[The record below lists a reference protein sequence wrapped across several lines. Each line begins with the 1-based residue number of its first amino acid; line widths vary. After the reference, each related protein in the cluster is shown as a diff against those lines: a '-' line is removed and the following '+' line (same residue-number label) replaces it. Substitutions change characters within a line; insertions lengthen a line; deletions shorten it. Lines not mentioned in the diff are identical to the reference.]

1 MGKIFAVLLM
11 AVFAA
16 GCKKK
21 EPENIPQPKA
31 ESAAAA
37 TAAPAAEP
45 AAPAPSQ
52 NPLTAPGNYLKTTV
66 GQVQKARD
74 AAAVYE
80 DAAKNRADALDSSSL
95 EGD

>member
-1 MGKIFAVLLM
+1 MGKILAVLLIAAF
-11 AVFAA
+11 AV

-21 EPENIPQPKA
+21 EPEHIPQPKA

-37 TAAPAAEP
+37 AAVEP

-66 GQVQKARD
+66 GQVQKAKD

-80 DAAKNRADALDSSSL
+80 DAAKNRVDALDAAKL
-95 EGD
+95 EGE

>member
-1 MGKIFAVLLM
+1 MGKIFAVLLI

-21 EPENIPQPKA
+21 EPEQVPVPKA
-31 ESAAAA
+31 EPAAAA
-37 TAAPAAEP
+37 VP

-66 GQVQKARD
+66 GQVQKAKA

-80 DAAKNRADALDSSSL
+80 DAAKNRADALDSSKL
-95 EGD
+95 GGE

>member
-1 MGKIFAVLLM
+1 MGKIIAVLLL

-21 EPENIPQPKA
+21 EPEQIPVPKA
-31 ESAAAA
+31 EPAAAA
-37 TAAPAAEP
+37 VPAAEP

-66 GQVQKARD
+66 GQVQKAKA

-80 DAAKNRADALDSSSL
+80 DAAKNRADALDSSKL
-95 EGD
+95 GGE

>member
-1 MGKIFAVLLM
+1 MGKILAVLLL

-21 EPENIPQPKA
+21 EPENIPQPKV
-31 ESAAAA
+31 EPAAA
-37 TAAPAAEP
+37 AAPAAEP
-45 AAPAPSQ
+45 AQSQ

-66 GQVQKARD
+66 GQVQKAKA

-80 DAAKNRADALDSSSL
+80 DAAKNRADALDSSKL
-95 EGD
+95 GGE

>member
-1 MGKIFAVLLM
+1 MGKILAVLLI
-11 AVFAA
+11 AAFVA

-21 EPENIPQPKA
+21 APEQIPQPKA
-31 ESAAAA
+31 EAAAV
-37 TAAPAAEP
+37 AAPAAEP

-66 GQVQKARD
+66 GQVQKAKA

-80 DAAKNRADALDSSSL
+80 DAAKNRADALDSSKL
-95 EGD
+95 GGE

>member
-1 MGKIFAVLLM
+1 MVKVLAVLWIT
-11 AVFAA
+11 ARVA

-21 EPENIPQPKA
+21 EPGHIPQPKV
-31 ESAAAA
+31 ESPAA
-37 TAAPAAEP
+37 TADPAAEP

-66 GQVQKARD
+66 GQVQKAKA

-80 DAAKNRADALDSSSL
+80 DAA
-95 EGD
+95 

>member
-1 MGKIFAVLLM
+1 MGKILAVLLI
-11 AVFAA
+11 AAFAA

-21 EPENIPQPKA
+21 EPENIPVPKA

-37 TAAPAAEP
+37 VPAAEP

-52 NPLTAPGNYLKTTV
+52 NPFTAPGNYLKTTV
-66 GQVQKARD
+66 GQVQKAKD

-80 DAAKNRADALDSSSL
+80 DAAKNRADALDASKL
-95 EGD
+95 EGE

>member
-1 MGKIFAVLLM
+1 MGKIIAVLLV
-11 AVFAA
+11 AVFAV

-21 EPENIPQPKA
+21 EPENIPVPKA
-31 ESAAAA
+31 EPAAAA
-37 TAAPAAEP
+37 VSAAEP

-66 GQVQKARD
+66 GQVQKAKA

-80 DAAKNRADALDSSSL
+80 DAAKNRADAMDAAKL
-95 EGD
+95 EGE

>member
-1 MGKIFAVLLM
+1 MGKILAVLLI

-21 EPENIPQPKA
+21 EPERIPQPKV
-31 ESAAAA
+31 ESAEA
-37 TAAPAAEP
+37 AAPAAEP

-66 GQVQKARD
+66 GQVQKAKA

-80 DAAKNRADALDSSSL
+80 DAAKNRADALDSSKL
-95 EGD
+95 GGE